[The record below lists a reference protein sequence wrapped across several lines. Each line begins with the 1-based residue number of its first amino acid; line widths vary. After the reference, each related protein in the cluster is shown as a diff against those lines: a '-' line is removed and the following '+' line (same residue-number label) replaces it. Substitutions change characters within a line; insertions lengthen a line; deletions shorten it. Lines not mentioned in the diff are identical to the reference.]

1 VRHPTMLPVKDTRQ
15 RGVATKMS
23 ETAMNAWDAISE
35 RERDDVA
42 RVTALFDSI
51 FPVAHEGG
59 RVVIERLAEHRARV
73 RIETHPS
80 QIRPGNTISGPTMFK
95 LADVCIYVS
104 LLHAL
109 GERAIQSATTNLSIN
124 FMRRPLAGDIIGE
137 ARIMKRGK
145 RLAFGEVDILAEGSA
160 GPDGIPPLVAHATA
174 TYAIPSA

>member
-1 VRHPTMLPVKDTRQ
+1 
-15 RGVATKMS
+15 MS

-124 FMRRPLAGDIIGE
+124 FMRRSARRRHHRRGADHE
-137 ARIMKRGK
+137 ARQT
-145 RLAFGEVDILAEGSA
+145 LAFGEVDILAEGSA